1 VLTRAIVRP
10 RAVVFRR
17 ETESAERAGAVA
29 GAAFTFGAER
39 CDRVV
44 AAVLSRLTGEPA

>member
-17 ETESAERAGAVA
+17 ETESGGGAVA